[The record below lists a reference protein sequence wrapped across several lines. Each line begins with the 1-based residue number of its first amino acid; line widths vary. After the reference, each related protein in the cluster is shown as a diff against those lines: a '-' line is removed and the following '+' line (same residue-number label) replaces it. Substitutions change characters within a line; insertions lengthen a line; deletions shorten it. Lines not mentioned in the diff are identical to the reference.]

1 MNKTTKKQHIRQN
14 IHIFFWTG
22 SSISGIMLGLNAPG
36 LGTHWLGLISL
47 FPLIYTLE
55 KLHAEEDISYL
66 KRGLLFF
73 GICWLSGGIAASIG
87 GYWITNSVHVFGH
100 LNWPAALMITGFG
113 YGLEVGFQLFVYFGI
128 PLLLISKLNN
138 WDLPLRLAFVLAID
152 PWYPRL
158 IHWNYGGLTFSE
170 FPLIEQFA
178 DIIGSSGL
186 ILYSAGLAFLL
197 IGWTRLKS
205 GMISYKL
212 MLQASTL
219 YLVLW
224 IIGLSYGAWRIY
236 NMELNNLVTNTKSS
250 NLTVLVIQPNF
261 SLQDLA
267 SSPELV
273 HSERHHNLEN
283 LLADSTKVLAKLPKN
298 TSTDKLL
305 VWPESV
311 FPYAYFKSEQS
322 RQKVSSFALEHQTNI
337 LFTTVDWE
345 ITQTGKQF
353 FGVSVLVGKNGK
365 VLGRYKKIFLIP
377 FGEMIPFSDWFPGI
391 ASWLRKNIAN
401 MSEFDQGTEYTVFS
415 MAENTQLSAPICFD
429 IFNPAVLRG
438 MVLKG
443 SQLVLNLSNLAWFGH
458 TTASDNMVAVL
469 RWRAI
474 ENRVPVI
481 FASNNG
487 KSVFIA
493 SNGKNISQQLGL
505 FEEGSI
511 TSELKLQRQFSF
523 YREYAEW
530 VWAGFILL
538 FFLLLIQAHRR
549 GRIFQ

>member
-1 MNKTTKKQHIRQN
+1 M
-14 IHIFFWTG
+14 
-22 SSISGIMLGLNAPG
+22 
-36 LGTHWLGLISL
+36 
-47 FPLIYTLE
+47 
-55 KLHAEEDISYL
+55 
-66 KRGLLFF
+66 
-73 GICWLSGGIAASIG
+73 
-87 GYWITNSVHVFGH
+87 
-100 LNWPAALMITGFG
+100 
-113 YGLEVGFQLFVYFGI
+113 
-128 PLLLISKLNN
+128 
-138 WDLPLRLAFVLAID
+138 
-152 PWYPRL
+152 
-158 IHWNYGGLTFSE
+158 
-170 FPLIEQFA
+170 
-178 DIIGSSGL
+178 
-186 ILYSAGLAFLL
+186 
-197 IGWTRLKS
+197 
-205 GMISYKL
+205 
-212 MLQASTL
+212 
-219 YLVLW
+219 
-224 IIGLSYGAWRIY
+224 
-236 NMELNNLVTNTKSS
+236 
-250 NLTVLVIQPNF
+250 
-261 SLQDLA
+261 
-267 SSPELV
+267 
-273 HSERHHNLEN
+273 
-283 LLADSTKVLAKLPKN
+283 
-298 TSTDKLL
+298 
-305 VWPESV
+305 
-311 FPYAYFKSEQS
+311 FPYAYFKSEKS

-415 MAENTQLSAPICFD
+415 MAENTQISAPICFD

-511 TSELKLQRQFSF
+511 TSVLRLQRQFSF

>member
-1 MNKTTKKQHIRQN
+1 MNKKTNNQHLRQN
-14 IHIFFWTG
+14 IQKIFWTG
-22 SSISGIMLGLNAPG
+22 SLISGVMLGLNAPG

-47 FPLIYTLE
+47 FPLIFTLE
-55 KLHAEEDISYL
+55 KLHAEEDISSW
-66 KRGLLFF
+66 KRAFLFF

-87 GYWITNSVHVFGH
+87 GYWITNSVHVFGF
-100 LNWPAALMITGFG
+100 LTWPAALMITAFG
-113 YGLEVGFQLFVYFGI
+113 YGLEVGLQLFVYFGI

-197 IGWTRLKS
+197 IGWLRLKS

-219 YLVLW
+219 YLFLW
-224 IIGLSYGAWRIY
+224 IIGLSYGAWRIF
-236 NMELNNLVTNTKSS
+236 NMELNSSEINTKNS

-267 SSPELV
+267 SSPELA
-273 HSERHHNLEN
+273 HSDRQYNLES
-283 LLADSTKVLAKLPKN
+283 LLMDSRKALAKLPKK
-298 TSTDKLL
+298 TSTEKLL

-311 FPYAYFKSEQS
+311 FPYAYFKVEKS
-322 RQKVSSFALEHQTNI
+322 RQKVSSFAKENQTNI

-345 ITQTGKQF
+345 RTQTGQKF
-353 FGVSVLVGKNGK
+353 YGVSVLVGKNGE

-377 FGEMIPFSDWFPGI
+377 FGEMIPFSDWFPTI

-401 MSEFDQGTEYTVFS
+401 MSEFDQGTEYTVFP
-415 MAENTQLSAPICFD
+415 MAENTLISAPICFD
-429 IFNPAVLRG
+429 IFNPAVIRG

-443 SQLVLNLSNLAWFGH
+443 SNLVLNLSNLAWFGH

-487 KSVFIA
+487 ESVFIA
-493 SNGKNISQQLGL
+493 ANGKNMSKQLGL
-505 FEEGSI
+505 FEEGAL
-511 TSELKLQRQFSF
+511 TSVLKPQRQFSF

-530 VWAGFILL
+530 VWGGFILL
-538 FFLLLIQAHRR
+538 FFILLIQAHRR
-549 GRIFQ
+549 SRIFQ